1 MTDETKVEA
10 TTSSRGAQWMGASG
24 IIALAAQSLLGGG
37 IGNVLGGIGGGNC
50 ATRQAAGDAAVLALT
65 QKDSEIALLKAK
77 LETREEVSQVYATLR
92 ARDQAQ
98 DAVIAGIDKRLA
110 AVEVAAPY
118 REKLVDQKIDCLAKT
133 MNDGLTALAA
143 TVSSITKTVV
153 PKDSICPEVML
164 RYNSW
169 TAPTASTT

>member
-10 TTSSRGAQWMGASG
+10 TTSSRGAQWTTAGA
-24 IIALAAQSLLGGG
+24 LLGIATKALIGDGG
-37 IGNVLGGIGGGNC
+37 VLGNLSGNGGGAAN
-50 ATRQAAGDAAVLALT
+50 ATTLALS
-65 QKDSEIALLKAK
+65 QRDSEIALLKAK

-110 AVEVAAPY
+110 AMEVSAPL
-118 REKLVDQKIDCLAKT
+118 REQLLNQKIDCCAKQ
-133 MNDGLTALAA
+133 MSDGLAALAA
-143 TVSSITKTVV
+143 TVAAITKTVV
-153 PKDSICPEVML
+153 PKDAICPQVME

-169 TAPTASTT
+169 TAPTATPAQAA